1 MTRGMPVIDG
11 SRIAD
16 TDRPG
21 TPGCG
26 AIGRDVNPRDAALDA
41 AVRRPPTAG
50 ARLLVATIAAGAC
63 AVAGTTRVFAQ
74 PEAAYETVLAEVT
87 LPAGPVGRV
96 SFPPW
101 AGCTPVSLPAS
112 PRTIDLVERVAAE
125 ARAAGGGEDY
135 TADGAASLAQVLPNI
150 VASILGAPATLA
162 VPAVAVY
169 ACNRARQHRR
179 IAADRDA
186 SH

>member
-1 MTRGMPVIDG
+1 MTRGMPVI
-11 SRIAD
+11 
-16 TDRPG
+16 DRPG

-26 AIGRDVNPRDAALDA
+26 AIDRDVNPRDAVLGA
-41 AVRRPPTAG
+41 AVRRPSAG
-50 ARLLVATIAAGAC
+50 ARALIATVAAGAC
-63 AVAGTTRVFAQ
+63 AVSGTTRVFAQ
-74 PEAAYETVLAEVT
+74 PEAAYETALAEVT

-125 ARAAGGGEDY
+125 ARAAGGGEGY

-150 VASILGAPATLA
+150 VASILGAPATLTSPA
-162 VPAVAVY
+162 TLTAPAVAVN
-169 ACNRARQHRR
+169 AC
-179 IAADRDA
+179 
-186 SH
+186 